1 MSRAAVVC
9 RVCINSVSCLM
20 EIGDCL
26 LGVYSVSYIRLVG
39 GYTHTVKGDT
49 FYFGYDI
56 YKLLTCR
63 SDGIA

>member
-1 MSRAAVVC
+1 MK
-9 RVCINSVSCLM
+9 I
-20 EIGDCL
+20 I
-26 LGVYSVSYIRLVG
+26 
-39 GYTHTVKGDT
+39 HTVKGDT